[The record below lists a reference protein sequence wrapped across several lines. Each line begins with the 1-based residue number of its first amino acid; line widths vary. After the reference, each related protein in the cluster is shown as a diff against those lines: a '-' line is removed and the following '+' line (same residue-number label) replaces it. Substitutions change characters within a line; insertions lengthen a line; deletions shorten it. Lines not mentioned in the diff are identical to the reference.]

1 MWLFT
6 NQGFISVVADR
17 ENPETGNLL
26 VRSRDR
32 DHLENLFPNAEIFSK
47 TPSDYRWRAWISRDD
62 VSQLMLAQVQN
73 LNYTNFKN
81 SIPDDKYHDA
91 CLDVWHV
98 VHSNYQN

>member
-6 NQGFISVVADR
+6 SEGFISVVADR
-17 ENPETGNLL
+17 NDPKTGNLL

-32 DHLENLFPNAEIFSK
+32 QHLEKLFPNAEIFSK
-47 TPSDYRWRAWISRDD
+47 TPSDYKWRAWISRSD
-62 VSQLMLAQVQN
+62 VSRLMQSQVDS

-91 CLDVWHV
+91 CIGVWNTMF
-98 VHSNYQN
+98 SAYY